1 MCVLYVPIGVKS
13 VKRIDIVY
21 NKLKEMK
28 NDGIDAKSLADILGL
43 SRANVSSELN
53 KLCEMGRVRKTS
65 GRPVLFMTVEKTG
78 EYETTLDKLLKNNK
92 SLKTAGEQAKAA
104 ILYPRGMHTLILGDT
119 GVGKTMFAGIM
130 HKYAEE
136 MGKMPKEAPFV
147 TFNCADYANN
157 PQLLISQ
164 LFGVRKGAY
173 TGADSDK
180 QGLIEKANGGILFLD
195 EVHRLPSEGQEM
207 FFTFMDKGIFRR
219 LGETEAERKANVLII
234 SATTENPESSLLKT
248 FTRRIPMIIRIPGL
262 NERGIEERFGL
273 ITSFFREES
282 FRLDREIMVSVNSI
296 RAFLSYDCKNNVG
309 QLRTDVQLACAKAY
323 ADLLSHRKDDIKINS
338 PDLPNYI
345 REGLYKE
352 IEHRHIWNR
361 LPAINNHYC
370 VFSKDDEGLLFD
382 EGKKEASIYEMIDSR
397 VNELKEHG
405 IDGVELE
412 NTMEKDIEEYF
423 TQYFHGMNNRLNK
436 ASLLNIVDE
445 SIIEIV
451 EEIIRHCE
459 ARMNRVFSQ
468 KVYLGMAIHIN
479 ASIERIRKNKKIINP
494 QLHKIRTEYPRE
506 FNTALECLKII
517 EKHTDISIPIDEAAF
532 LTMFFILDKESEGM
546 NNDKVGVIVVAH
558 GNSTAVSM
566 TEVANQLLGTGHAIG
581 INAPLDESPKS
592 VLSRVK
598 EYVKKANNKSGFI
611 LLVDM
616 GSLAT
621 FGDVIREELNTEARV
636 VQLVSTL
643 HVIEATRKA
652 LLGYKLDQIYKD
664 VNKIGK
670 TDDFEDEAEHETE
683 GSRDEIR
690 YVILTICT
698 TGEGS
703 AAAIQKFLQSHLSF
717 DNKLFEII
725 PVNIIGN
732 EDIGRRIRKI
742 QREREVICIVS
753 PFNIKTDIL
762 QYGLN
767 EVLNLSAV
775 KDIQELIDVKNAY
788 IKVGETLDNHLKNVN
803 GMGMF
808 EDIKKV
814 IGIIED
820 ETELKATTDE
830 LIGIVLHIGCM
841 VDRLKGEGGIV
852 EYKNKDNYLKN
863 NQELYLC
870 IKNSVKLLDKKYGI
884 TIPDDEICF
893 IMNFFKVDIDMV
905 NSVLA

>member
-1 MCVLYVPIGVKS
+1 M
-13 VKRIDIVY
+13 KRIDIVY

-28 NDGIDAKSLADILGL
+28 NEGIDAMSLADMLGL

-53 KLCEMGRVRKTS
+53 KLCEMGRVRKTT
-65 GRPVLFMTVEKTG
+65 GRPVLFMPVDKTG
-78 EYETTLDKLLKNNK
+78 EYETTLDKLLKDNK

-104 ILYPRGMHTLILGDT
+104 ILYPKGMHTLILGDT

-130 HKYAEE
+130 HKYAVE
-136 MGKMPKEAPFV
+136 MGKMPKESPFV

-164 LFGVRKGAY
+164 LFGVKKGAY
-173 TGADSDK
+173 TGADSDR
-180 QGLIEKANGGILFLD
+180 QGLIEKADGGILFLD

-219 LGETEAERKANVLII
+219 LGETEAERKSNVLII

-309 QLRTDVQLACAKAY
+309 QLRTDIQLACARAY
-323 ADLLSHRKDDIKINS
+323 ADFLSHRKDDIKINS

-345 REGLYKE
+345 REGLYRE

-370 VFSKDDEGLLFD
+370 IFSKDDEGLIFD
-382 EGKKEASIYEMIDSR
+382 ESKNEVSIYEMIDNR
-397 VNELKEHG
+397 VNELKEQG
-405 IDGVELE
+405 IIGQELE
-412 NTMEKDIEEYF
+412 NTMEKDIEGYF
-423 TQYFHGMNNRLNK
+423 TRYFHGMNSRLNK
-436 ASLLNIVDE
+436 SSLQNIVDE
-445 SIIEIV
+445 SIIEMV
-451 EEIIRHCE
+451 EEITRYCE
-459 ARMNRVFSQ
+459 SRMDRVFSQ
-468 KVYLGMAIHIN
+468 KAYLGMAIHIN
-479 ASIERIRKNKKIINP
+479 ASIERIKKNKKIINP

-517 EKHTDISIPIDEAAF
+517 EKHADISIPIDEAAF
-532 LTMFFILDKESEGM
+532 LTMFFILDKESEG
-546 NNDKVGVIVVAH
+546 NNDKVGVIVIAH
-558 GNSTAVSM
+558 GNSTALSM
-566 TEVANQLLGTGHAIG
+566 AEVANKLLGAEHAVG

-598 EYVKKANNKSGFI
+598 EYVKNTNNKSGVI

-616 GSLAT
+616 GSLST
-621 FGDVIREELNTEARV
+621 FGDVIRKELNIEARV

-643 HVIEATRKA
+643 HVIEAARKA
-652 LLGYKLDQIYKD
+652 LLGYNLDQIYKD
-664 VNKIGK
+664 VSKIGK
-670 TDDFEDEAEHETE
+670 TDELEDERDHETE
-683 GSRDEIR
+683 KFMEKTR
-690 YVILTICT
+690 YAILTICT

-703 AAAIQKFLQSHLSF
+703 AVVIQKFLQSHLSI
-717 DNKLFEII
+717 DSKLFEII
-725 PVNIIGN
+725 PVNIVGN

-742 QREREVICIVS
+742 EKDKEVICVVS
-753 PFNIKTDIL
+753 PFSLKTDIP

-767 EVLNLSAV
+767 EVLNLNAV
-775 KDIQELIDVKNAY
+775 KDIQELVDVKSAY
-788 IKVGETLDNHLKNVN
+788 IKVGETLGNHLKNVN
-803 GMGMF
+803 GMGIF

-814 IGIIED
+814 IGIVEA
-820 ETELKATTDE
+820 ETKISPPTDE

-841 VDRLKGEGGIV
+841 VDRLKGDGRIV
-852 EYKNKDNYLKN
+852 EYKNKDNYIKN
-863 NQELYLC
+863 NHELYLC
-870 IKNSVKLLDKKYGI
+870 VRNSVRLMDKKYNI
-884 TIPDDEICF
+884 SIPDDEICL
-893 IMNFFKVDIDMV
+893 IMNFFKPDIDRV